1 MKKFPAVFLLTFIF
15 LSCNQKSVPEQ
26 KQEILSLKEMSE
38 LATAEYS
45 ITKVVKANDNQT
57 WFKVGDRKI
66 LLSCSGTIK
75 AGIDLSTLK
84 EDDIMIEKKN
94 ISMNLPPAKVINLNI
109 PPENIQLEFQQVGF
123 WRDKF
128 SYAEQNELMIQA
140 EKQIRMAADSLS
152 IIQSAEKNA
161 RIFITGF
168 LKRLGYQTVTIN
180 FTSPEKKK

>member
-1 MKKFPAVFLLTFIF
+1 MKNFPAAFLLCFIF

-38 LATAEYS
+38 LATAEYN

-57 WFKVGDRKI
+57 WFKLGDRKI
-66 LLSCSGTIK
+66 LLSCSGTVK
-75 AGIDLSTLK
+75 AGIDLSALK
-84 EDDIMIEKKN
+84 EEDIMIEKKN
-94 ISMNLPPAKVINLNI
+94 IAMSLPPAKVISLNI

-128 SYAEQNELMIQA
+128 SYTEQNELMVQA
-140 EKQIRMAADSLS
+140 EKQIRMAADSIGIL
-152 IIQSAEKNA
+152 QSAEKNA

-168 LKRLGYQTVTIN
+168 LKRLGYQAVTIN

>member
-1 MKKFPAVFLLTFIF
+1 MNKFPAGLLIVFIF
-15 LSCNQKSVPEQ
+15 LSCNEKSVPEQ

-45 ITKVVKANDNQT
+45 ITKVVKANDNKT
-57 WFKVGDRKI
+57 WFKFGDRKI

-75 AGIDLSTLK
+75 AGIDLSLLK
-84 EDDIMIEKKN
+84 ESDILIEKKT
-94 ISMNLPPAKVINLNI
+94 ISMHLPPARVINLNI
-109 PPENIQLEFQQVGF
+109 PPENIRLEFQQVGF

-128 SYAEQNELMIQA
+128 SYAEQNELMVQA
-140 EKQIRMAADSLS
+140 EKQIRLAADSIG

-168 LKRLGYQTVTIN
+168 LKRLGYQTVSIN
-180 FTSPEKKK
+180 FTVPEKKK